1 MAEKLNLK
9 KLAFIGGGAMGE
21 AIIKGITGA
30 SLMDPAAVFVG
41 AHRQE
46 RADYLHET
54 YGVTG
59 LVDNQEA
66 VRDADMVVLAIK
78 PQMVDSVLDAK
89 LAAAVNKNAVIL
101 SIMGSVTIEKIAG
114 IFKGHSIIRT
124 MPNTPLAVGAGM
136 TAIAAGEGVPE
147 EAVQAAEQIFGV
159 KPAIE
164 EEPTEKK
171 CEKCKHFNKRP
182 DEFPCSECFCDDTRF
197 EKAVDEAVNL
207 VDDSDGASFTV
218 ISCGGNVDIKISNSK
233 NRTKVKE
240 ILKGLKCTDEAS
252 NLTSAYEVVK
262 TMRETGGD
270 DLLHVIIFTDG
281 SGAETA
287 GEYVQKKRP
296 HVRRMEH

>member
-21 AIIKGITGA
+21 AIIKGVTGA

-147 EAVQAAEQIFGV
+147 EAVQAAEQIFGCCGETVLV
-159 KPAIE
+159 K
-164 EEPTEKK
+164 EK
-171 CEKCKHFNKRP
+171 
-182 DEFPCSECFCDDTRF
+182 DI
-197 EKAVDEAVNL
+197 EAVTAVSGCGPGYVYVL
-207 VDDSDGASFTV
+207 IDALADAGVMAGLSRAAAIKLAAQTFAGAGKMV
-218 ISCGGNVDIKISNSK
+218 
-233 NRTKVKE
+233 
-240 ILKGLKCTDEAS
+240 L
-252 NLTSAYEVVK
+252 
-262 TMRETGGD
+262 ETGKHPAVLRDMVTSPGGTTIAGIKA
-270 DLLHVIIFTDG
+270 LEN
-281 SGAETA
+281 GAVRGA
-287 GEYVQKKRP
+287 MYNAVQAVLDRSEELKKR
-296 HVRRMEH
+296 

>member
-101 SIMGSVTIEKIAG
+101 SIMGSVTIEKIAD

-124 MPNTPLAVGAGM
+124 MPNTQLAVGAGM

-147 EAVQAAEQIFGV
+147 EAVQAAEQIFGCCGETVLV
-159 KPAIE
+159 K
-164 EEPTEKK
+164 EK
-171 CEKCKHFNKRP
+171 
-182 DEFPCSECFCDDTRF
+182 DI
-197 EKAVDEAVNL
+197 EAVTAVSGCGPGYVYVL
-207 VDDSDGASFTV
+207 IDALADAGVMAGLSRAAAIKLAAQTFAGAGKMV
-218 ISCGGNVDIKISNSK
+218 
-233 NRTKVKE
+233 
-240 ILKGLKCTDEAS
+240 L
-252 NLTSAYEVVK
+252 
-262 TMRETGGD
+262 ETGKHPAVLRDMVTSPGGTTIAGIKA
-270 DLLHVIIFTDG
+270 LEN
-281 SGAETA
+281 GAVRGA
-287 GEYVQKKRP
+287 MYNAVQAVLDRSEELRK
-296 HVRRMEH
+296 H

>member
-30 SLMDPAAVFVG
+30 SLIDPAAVFVG

-147 EAVQAAEQIFGV
+147 EAVRAAEQIFGCCGETVLV
-159 KPAIE
+159 K
-164 EEPTEKK
+164 EK
-171 CEKCKHFNKRP
+171 
-182 DEFPCSECFCDDTRF
+182 DI
-197 EKAVDEAVNL
+197 EAVTA
-207 VDDSDGASFTV
+207 VSG
-218 ISCGGNVDIKISNSK
+218 CGPGYVYVLIDALADAGVMAGLSRAAAIKLAAQTFAGTGK
-233 NRTKVKE
+233 MV
-240 ILKGLKCTDEAS
+240 L
-252 NLTSAYEVVK
+252 
-262 TMRETGGD
+262 ETGKHPAVLRDMVTSPGGTTIAGIKA
-270 DLLHVIIFTDG
+270 LEN
-281 SGAETA
+281 GAVRGA
-287 GEYVQKKRP
+287 MYNAVQAVLDRSEELRK
-296 HVRRMEH
+296 H

>member
-30 SLMDPAAVFVG
+30 SLMDPATVFVG

-147 EAVQAAEQIFGV
+147 EAVQAAEQIFGCCGETVLV
-159 KPAIE
+159 K
-164 EEPTEKK
+164 EK
-171 CEKCKHFNKRP
+171 
-182 DEFPCSECFCDDTRF
+182 DI
-197 EKAVDEAVNL
+197 EAVTAVSGCGPGYVYVL
-207 VDDSDGASFTV
+207 IDALADAGVMAGLSRVAAIKLAAQTFAGAGKMV
-218 ISCGGNVDIKISNSK
+218 
-233 NRTKVKE
+233 
-240 ILKGLKCTDEAS
+240 L
-252 NLTSAYEVVK
+252 
-262 TMRETGGD
+262 ETGKHPAVLRDMVTSPGGTTIAGIKA
-270 DLLHVIIFTDG
+270 LEN
-281 SGAETA
+281 GAVRGA
-287 GEYVQKKRP
+287 MYNAVQAVLDRSEELRK
-296 HVRRMEH
+296 H

>member
-30 SLMDPAAVFVG
+30 SLINPAAVFVG

-147 EAVQAAEQIFGV
+147 EAVQAAEQIFGCCGETVLV
-159 KPAIE
+159 K
-164 EEPTEKK
+164 EK
-171 CEKCKHFNKRP
+171 
-182 DEFPCSECFCDDTRF
+182 DI
-197 EKAVDEAVNL
+197 EAVTAVSGCGPGYVYVL
-207 VDDSDGASFTV
+207 IDALADAGVMAGLSRAAAIKLAAQTFAGAGKMV
-218 ISCGGNVDIKISNSK
+218 
-233 NRTKVKE
+233 
-240 ILKGLKCTDEAS
+240 L
-252 NLTSAYEVVK
+252 
-262 TMRETGGD
+262 ETGKHPAVLRDMVTSPGGTTIAGIKA
-270 DLLHVIIFTDG
+270 LEN
-281 SGAETA
+281 GAVRGA
-287 GEYVQKKRP
+287 MYNAVQAVLDRSEELKK
-296 HVRRMEH
+296 H

>member
-21 AIIKGITGA
+21 AIIKGITSA

-147 EAVQAAEQIFGV
+147 EAVQAAEQIFGCCGETVLV
-159 KPAIE
+159 K
-164 EEPTEKK
+164 EK
-171 CEKCKHFNKRP
+171 
-182 DEFPCSECFCDDTRF
+182 DI
-197 EKAVDEAVNL
+197 EAVTAVSGCGPGYVYVL
-207 VDDSDGASFTV
+207 IDALADAGVMAGLSRAAAIKLAAQTFAGAGKMV
-218 ISCGGNVDIKISNSK
+218 
-233 NRTKVKE
+233 
-240 ILKGLKCTDEAS
+240 L
-252 NLTSAYEVVK
+252 
-262 TMRETGGD
+262 ETGKHPAVLRDMVTSPGGTTIPGIKA
-270 DLLHVIIFTDG
+270 LEN
-281 SGAETA
+281 GAVRGA
-287 GEYVQKKRP
+287 MYNAVQAVLDRSEELRK
-296 HVRRMEH
+296 H

>member
-1 MAEKLNLK
+1 VAEKLNLK

-21 AIIKGITGA
+21 AIIKGVTGA

-147 EAVQAAEQIFGV
+147 EAVQAAEQIFGCCGETVLV
-159 KPAIE
+159 K
-164 EEPTEKK
+164 EK
-171 CEKCKHFNKRP
+171 
-182 DEFPCSECFCDDTRF
+182 DI
-197 EKAVDEAVNL
+197 EAVTAVSGCGPGYVYVL
-207 VDDSDGASFTV
+207 IDALADAGVMAGLSRAAAIKLAAQTFAGAGKMV
-218 ISCGGNVDIKISNSK
+218 
-233 NRTKVKE
+233 
-240 ILKGLKCTDEAS
+240 L
-252 NLTSAYEVVK
+252 
-262 TMRETGGD
+262 ETGKHPAVLRDMVTSPGGTTIAGIKA
-270 DLLHVIIFTDG
+270 LEN
-281 SGAETA
+281 GAVRGA
-287 GEYVQKKRP
+287 MYNAVQAVLDRSEELRK
-296 HVRRMEH
+296 H